1 MKLNKT
7 TKKASQFIREYEN
20 SCIYSVRDFYKTC
33 SSAKISAENR
43 IKNAMLENG
52 GNGYR
57 ILSGNSFN
65 FTCGYKINNIL
76 VIETVVNTYEIAI
89 ENID

>member
-7 TKKASQFIREYEN
+7 TKKASHFICEYEN
-20 SCIYSVRDFYKTC
+20 SYIYSVRDFYKTC
-33 SSAKISAENR
+33 SSEKISAENR
-43 IKNAMLENG
+43 IKSAMLENG
-52 GNGYR
+52 GNDYR

-76 VIETVVNTYEIAI
+76 VIETVASIFEI
-89 ENID
+89 EL

>member
-7 TKKASQFIREYEN
+7 TKRASHFINEYNN
-20 SCIYSVRDFYKTC
+20 SYCYSVRDFYKTC
-33 SSAKISAENR
+33 SSEKISAENK
-43 IKNAMLENG
+43 IKNTMLENG
-52 GNGYR
+52 GNDYR

-76 VIETVVNTYEIAI
+76 VIETVASTFEI
-89 ENID
+89 EL